1 MTAAIYARV
10 STDKQKTDMQL
21 HDLREYV
28 TRAGWEAAEY
38 LETESS
44 VKKRPVFER
53 MMQDARM
60 RKFDVVVVWKLDR
73 IARSMKQFID
83 IVLELD
89 KVNVR
94 FLSITQKNIDSDQ
107 KDPMGRFL
115 LRLFAALAELERGI
129 IVERVK
135 AGVAQAQRA
144 GKHCGR
150 PKKVFRRDE
159 AAEMRTRGLSYRAIA
174 KHFGVGLGTVVRAV
188 PKVS

>member
-1 MTAAIYARV
+1 MKCAIYARV

-21 HDLREYV
+21 TDLREYV
-28 TRAGWEAAEY
+28 RRAGWESVEY

-53 MMQDARM
+53 MMQEARM
-60 RKFDVVVVWKLDR
+60 RKFDVVMVWKLDR

-115 LRLFAALAELERGI
+115 LHLFAALAELERGI

-135 AGVAQAQRA
+135 AGVTEAKRQ
-144 GKHCGR
+144 GTHCGR

-159 AAEMRTRGLSYRAIA
+159 ATELRKKGLSWRAIA
-174 KHFGVGLGTVVRAV
+174 KELGVNHMTVKRALAGL
-188 PKVS
+188 